1 MSLETSRLGLMLKK
15 ACGQEKMQ
23 AGVCVVF
30 LFSFYL
36 FLNDD
41 AKSGHFVSSTV
52 TVLRPREHDSS
63 LKPLP
68 VMQVSPKKR

>member
-41 AKSGHFVSSTV
+41 AKSGHLF
-52 TVLRPREHDSS
+52 L
-63 LKPLP
+63 PL
-68 VMQVSPKKR
+68 